1 MLRDDFPAVLRGIDL
16 DKLCYNRFPYY
27 HVPLLSVK
35 PMGGKGPFILS
46 CIMPKTRLVF
56 FENYKLLKLDIA
68 IMI

>member
-1 MLRDDFPAVLRGIDL
+1 MPRDDFPAVLRGIDL

-27 HVPLLSVK
+27 HFPLLNVK
-35 PMGGKGPFILS
+35 PVGGKGPFILS

-56 FENYKLLKLDIA
+56 FENYKLLKLGIA